1 MGKKKKIILSSLGI
15 GITAVLAAGGF
26 IYWNATKEV
35 SFDKNATVQS
45 NFYQAINKSWLETAR
60 IDSDMP
66 FQSILLERQETISN
80 QLSEDLAQL
89 AQNQESLTSNDQ
101 KELVSLYQLATDFEK
116 REKDGLAPLKEY
128 ISKLER
134 LENFEQF
141 LEQKKKTIS

>member
-15 GITAVLAAGGF
+15 GITAILAAGGF

-66 FQSILLERQETISN
+66 FQSVLLERQETISN
-80 QLSEDLAQL
+80 QLSEDLIQL
-89 AQNQESLTSNDQ
+89 TQNQESLTSNDQ
-101 KELVSLYQLATDFEK
+101 KHTKISSEEISDG
-116 REKDGLAPLKEY
+116 RE
-128 ISKLER
+128 
-134 LENFEQF
+134 
-141 LEQKKKTIS
+141 